1 MNKKDILRGSL
12 IGSVIYI
19 IFSGIILKY
28 INELEEDVCVCSN
41 YWYRDFIKYFT
52 SLIVILLIPY
62 ILNQRQFLM
71 FINNNFSLALLSIIK
86 FIGIIYYIILVKY
99 FLMLKNTECKC
110 SENWKKK
117 IFLYPIIVISLILI
131 VLIFIT
137 SKETIKY
144 VLN

>member
-1 MNKKDILRGSL
+1 MDKKNILRFSL
-12 IGSVIYI
+12 IGSIIYI

-28 INELEEDVCVCSN
+28 ITELEEDVCVCSN

-62 ILNQRQFLM
+62 IFAQKKFLM
-71 FINNNFSLALLSIIK
+71 FINNNFSLAILSIVK

-110 SENWKKK
+110 SNNWKQKL
-117 IFLYPIIVISLILI
+117 FLYPIIMVSLMLI

>member
-1 MNKKDILRGSL
+1 
-12 IGSVIYI
+12 
-19 IFSGIILKY
+19 
-28 INELEEDVCVCSN
+28 
-41 YWYRDFIKYFT
+41 
-52 SLIVILLIPY
+52 
-62 ILNQRQFLM
+62 M
-71 FINNNFSLALLSIIK
+71 FINNNFSLAILSIIK